1 MFLRSR
7 QQGRSETEEYSSDS
21 ESESEDEEELQM
33 ILEDL
38 QKQNEELEVR
48 KHPAST
54 TCCGGFAVFDKTVV
68 IHIPKAQHAF
78 VSGNKIMKVLAGVLQ
93 DLILNVYFV
102 ALKNKNTH
110 LNQAIHEEQ
119 EAILELRVQL
129 RLLQSHKLQ
138 QELTVQPPAE
148 QAPPTQP
155 SPEARGEEQTKRSVA
170 AVAPTADAAAAI
182 TNGKAAKDPSK
193 PSPSKDKRDTNM

>member
-54 TCCGGFAVFDKTVV
+54 TCCGGPAVFDKIVV
-68 IHIPKAQHAF
+68 IRIRKLSMLLF
-78 VSGNKIMKVLAGVLQ
+78 LVIVKVLAGVLQ
-93 DLILNVYFV
+93 DLTLNVYFV

-138 QELTVQPPAE
+138 QELTAQPPAE

-155 SPEARGEEQTKRSVA
+155 SPEARSDEQTKRSVA
-170 AVAPTADAAAAI
+170 AVAPTADAAAAT

-193 PSPSKDKRDTNM
+193 PSPNKDKRDTNM

>member
-1 MFLRSR
+1 MLLFL
-7 QQGRSETEEYSSDS
+7 
-21 ESESEDEEELQM
+21 
-33 ILEDL
+33 
-38 QKQNEELEVR
+38 
-48 KHPAST
+48 
-54 TCCGGFAVFDKTVV
+54 V
-68 IHIPKAQHAF
+68 I
-78 VSGNKIMKVLAGVLQ
+78 VKVLAGILQ
-93 DLILNVYFV
+93 DLTLNVYFV

-138 QELTVQPPAE
+138 QELTAQPPAE

-155 SPEARGEEQTKRSVA
+155 SPEARSDEQTKRSVA
-170 AVAPTADAAAAI
+170 AVAPTADAAAAT

-193 PSPSKDKRDTNM
+193 PSPNKDKRDTNM

>member
-1 MFLRSR
+1 MVPTVTWRCLISR

-48 KHPAST
+48 KDAKLGCVKLFS
-54 TCCGGFAVFDKTVV
+54 VENKYVL
-68 IHIPKAQHAF
+68 
-78 VSGNKIMKVLAGVLQ
+78 VSPQ
-93 DLILNVYFV
+93 
-102 ALKNKNTH
+102 NKNTH

-129 RLLQSHKLQ
+129 RLLQSHKQQ
-138 QELTVQPPAE
+138 QEVAVPPAAE

-155 SPEARGEEQTKRSVA
+155 SPEARSEEHTKRA
-170 AVAPTADAAAAI
+170 AVPTAPPTDTATL
-182 TNGKAAKDPSK
+182 TNGKTAKDPAK
-193 PSPSKDKRDTNM
+193 PSPSKDRRDTNM